1 MEEDRNPA
9 TSGMMTRPIQVGM
22 WAGGFSA
29 GLAVVYN
36 FPPAEHSFYPR
47 CPFYAATHWLC
58 PGCGG
63 TRAFYELLHVNLR
76 GALHYNALVT
86 LLAPF
91 ALMWFAWSCYR
102 FLRDNRFPPVPWPRT
117 IAACLGIVSLL
128 FAVARNTG
136 IAFVI

>member
-1 MEEDRNPA
+1 MEEDRYSP
-9 TSGMMTRPIQVGM
+9 TPRMKPRQMQVGM
-22 WAGGFSA
+22 WAGVFFA
-29 GLAVVYN
+29 TLAVVYN

-63 TRAFYELLHVNLR
+63 TRAFYELLHLNLR

-86 LLAPF
+86 VLAPF
-91 ALMWFAWSCYR
+91 ALMWFAWCCYR
-102 FLRDNRFPPVPWPRT
+102 ALRHHRFPPVPWPRT
-117 IAACLGIVSLL
+117 IAAGLGIVSLL

-136 IAFVI
+136 MAFAI